1 MSQTDPFAGIEPRAL
16 WSHFSAFT
24 KIARPSG
31 QEAAIAAHVRD
42 WAASRNLEAVV
53 DAVGNVIVRV
63 PATKGREKAPTVI
76 LQGHLDM
83 VCERNAS
90 SPHDPERGDIHVVR
104 DGDFLRADGTT
115 LGADNGIGV
124 AAGMAVADDPTV
136 VHGPLE
142 LVMTIDEETG
152 MTGAQGLDGSLLK
165 GRIMLN
171 LDSEEDTA
179 LFVGCAGGGDL
190 RFQFEGTRAKVE
202 GTALAVK
209 VEGLQG
215 GHSGIDINNNR
226 ANAIHT
232 IVRLVQEGAK
242 VSPVCL
248 ASIAGGSKRN
258 AIPRE
263 AHAVVVVPADKEAAF
278 RAALKTLVEDLR
290 FQFKGLDDGLDVK
303 VEAASASDAFGVA
316 DSARLLDFLRAM
328 PSGVVAMSKD
338 LAGLVESST
347 NLGVVSTKG
356 NEVEILTLAR
366 SSVMPALRDML
377 DAQTGLARLAGIKS
391 EYLGGY
397 PGWKPNMES
406 KVLDVTRKAYAR
418 LFGHE
423 AGITAIHAGLECGLI
438 GERIHGMDMVSFGPL
453 LVGVHAPNEKVSI
466 PSAQKFWKLL
476 GAVLDDLSA

>member
-1 MSQTDPFAGIEPRAL
+1 
-16 WSHFSAFT
+16 
-24 KIARPSG
+24 
-31 QEAAIAAHVRD
+31 
-42 WAASRNLEAVV
+42 
-53 DAVGNVIVRV
+53 
-63 PATKGREKAPTVI
+63 
-76 LQGHLDM
+76 
-83 VCERNAS
+83 
-90 SPHDPERGDIHVVR
+90 
-104 DGDFLRADGTT
+104 
-115 LGADNGIGV
+115 
-124 AAGMAVADDPTV
+124 
-136 VHGPLE
+136 
-142 LVMTIDEETG
+142 
-152 MTGAQGLDGSLLK
+152 
-165 GRIMLN
+165 
-171 LDSEEDTA
+171 
-179 LFVGCAGGGDL
+179 
-190 RFQFEGTRAKVE
+190 
-202 GTALAVK
+202 
-209 VEGLQG
+209 
-215 GHSGIDINNNR
+215 
-226 ANAIHT
+226 
-232 IVRLVQEGAK
+232 
-242 VSPVCL
+242 
-248 ASIAGGSKRN
+248 
-258 AIPRE
+258 
-263 AHAVVVVPADKEAAF
+263 
-278 RAALKTLVEDLR
+278 
-290 FQFKGLDDGLDVK
+290 
-303 VEAASASDAFGVA
+303 
-316 DSARLLDFLRAM
+316 LRAM

>member
-1 MSQTDPFAGIEPRAL
+1 
-16 WSHFSAFT
+16 
-24 KIARPSG
+24 
-31 QEAAIAAHVRD
+31 
-42 WAASRNLEAVV
+42 
-53 DAVGNVIVRV
+53 
-63 PATKGREKAPTVI
+63 
-76 LQGHLDM
+76 
-83 VCERNAS
+83 
-90 SPHDPERGDIHVVR
+90 
-104 DGDFLRADGTT
+104 
-115 LGADNGIGV
+115 
-124 AAGMAVADDPTV
+124 
-136 VHGPLE
+136 
-142 LVMTIDEETG
+142 MTIDEETG

-232 IVRLVQEGAK
+232 LVRLVQEGAK